1 MKKIFV
7 TGAVLLLCI
16 AALSACSQ
24 DKAES
29 STPAASTASTGVVS
43 QVPEESTTEM
53 EASTPEVSAPS
64 AEERAA
70 HEEEETETS
79 TVSFP
84 KKEPAEQEPSTHT
97 SWQPSE
103 KPSVSEQPST
113 QAPQTP
119 SSTPEPAPTP
129 EPEPDPTP
137 SPQPSDPF
145 DYPFNPEQIVAEMR
159 SYGESLGLT
168 YGMGASHG
176 QTVTASQSF
185 QGANLKKGLQNAI
198 SFLLSDEFQEYG
210 GQTPTHFKIGYSGSN
225 GHYIFAIYY

>member
-1 MKKIFV
+1 MKKFFL

-24 DKAES
+24 DEAES
-29 STPAASTASTGVVS
+29 STPTASTASTGVVS
-43 QVPEESTTEM
+43 QMPEESTAETET
-53 EASTPEVSAPS
+53 STPEVPAPS
-64 AEERAA
+64 AEESTV
-70 HEEEETETS
+70 HKEQKTETP
-79 TVSFP
+79 TVSSTQ
-84 KKEPAEQEPSTHT
+84 KEPAVQEPSTHT
-97 SWQPSE
+97 SRQPSE
-103 KPSVSEQPST
+103 KPSVSEQTST
-113 QAPQTP
+113 QVPQTP
-119 SSTPEPAPTP
+119 SSTPDPTPTP

-137 SPQPSDPF
+137 SPQPSGPF

-168 YGMGASHG
+168 YGTGASHG

-210 GQTPTHFKIGYSGSN
+210 GQTPTHFKIGYSGSS
-225 GHYIFAIYY
+225 GRYVFTIYY